1 MALKTEFSAILNTK
15 MDRKGFLRHVAI
27 AAVAVTGLS
36 ALLRTL
42 APAAK
47 PQTPAAARVSDGYGS
62 SVYGGR
68 KTS

>member
-1 MALKTEFSAILNTK
+1 MALKSDVSAILNTK

-27 AAVAVTGLS
+27 AAIAVTGLS

-47 PQTPAAARVSDGYGS
+47 QQPATAQAPQGYGS
-62 SVYGGR
+62 SAYGGK